1 MSYASCYE
9 ANEFTLPTAANP
21 YPVGSKIVIPNPAI
35 LAAASIPSGTPGVST
50 LTGLIPSGLYILP
63 YGTWIFTGVSQV
75 SVDVPGAGDALIDTQ
90 YRVIYGA
97 GLGNIMAEADN
108 GYNTLFSAAELSATP
123 QVTAVIVSDGIQALN
138 ITIECDTGINN
149 WKFAD
154 GAGTIMTQ
162 TLVRVH

>member
-9 ANEFTLPTAANP
+9 ANEFNLPTATNP

-35 LAAASIPSGTPGVST
+35 LAAVSIPSGVPGVST
-50 LTGLIPSGLYILP
+50 LTALIPSGLYILP
-63 YGTWIFTGVSQV
+63 YGTWVFTGVSQV
-75 SVDVPGAGDALIDTQ
+75 SVVTPGDKIIDTQ

-108 GYNTLFSAAELSATP
+108 GYNNAAGANLSATP
-123 QVTAVIVSDGIQALN
+123 QVTAVIVSDGIQVLN
-138 ITIECDTGINN
+138 ITIECDCGAGA

-162 TLVRVH
+162 TLVRIA